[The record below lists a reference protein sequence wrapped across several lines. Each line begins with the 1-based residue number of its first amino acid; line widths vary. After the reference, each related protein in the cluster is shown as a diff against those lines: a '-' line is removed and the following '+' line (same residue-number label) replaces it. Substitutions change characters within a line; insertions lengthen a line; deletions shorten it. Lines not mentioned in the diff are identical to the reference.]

1 MDFAILGTHSGQVII
16 FLCFPSIFQQTQEP
30 CPKWDSRL
38 LHDLKYLLTFILGYE
53 IQGAENLPANG
64 PALIIY
70 YHGAIPID
78 IYYFLAKIYLTRNR
92 IVHTVA
98 DHFLFKIPGKNTR
111 IM

>member
-1 MDFAILGTHSGQVII
+1 MDFAILGTHPGSHYFFSTNTTTMPQVG
-16 FLCFPSIFQQTQEP
+16 LTTAG
-30 CPKWDSRL
+30 
-38 LHDLKYLLTFILGYE
+38 YLLTFVLGYE

-98 DHFLFKIPGKNTR
+98 DHFLFKIPGKNAPV
-111 IM
+111 M